1 MGRISHSKITGL
13 IGVVVVACMSWSNS
27 LSAHH
32 GEAAHYDASKELVV
46 EAVLTD
52 FHLVNPHAYVYF
64 DVQGEDGAAQQWR
77 CELGTN
83 LRRFGWTEETL
94 APGGRVRVTGNPAR
108 REEHVCKILS
118 IEHEDGRTI
127 GFRGTPTEGT
137 STYKPSEEQLAFV
150 PDSKPEIDVLARSTG
165 EANARTIVDVPTEG
179 FFGYWS
185 GGPGVLGIA
194 GGGGRRGQ
202 QDNVANTS
210 DLPAPTDFPA
220 PSYTEAGQETFDSYD
235 ASFDNPTLYCTSSIF
250 DGMVHHGISNEFVQE
265 SEDKIRWVYGYM
277 DLVRTVHMDQPE
289 HPEEIELSTLGH
301 SIGRWEGDTLV
312 VDTVG
317 LKKQWLYNTGR
328 NGNVISSDDLHVVER
343 LTHDPEKDEL
353 VIEFTASDPTYWEE
367 PISGVLRLSRNDTA
381 YQEYGC
387 VELAGDNNR
396 RPDGTTIFD

>member
-1 MGRISHSKITGL
+1 M
-13 IGVVVVACMSWSNS
+13 
-27 LSAHH
+27 
-32 GEAAHYDASKELVV
+32 
-46 EAVLTD
+46 
-52 FHLVNPHAYVYF
+52 
-64 DVQGEDGAAQQWR
+64 
-77 CELGTN
+77 
-83 LRRFGWTEETL
+83 
-94 APGGRVRVTGNPAR
+94 
-108 REEHVCKILS
+108 
-118 IEHEDGRTI
+118 
-127 GFRGTPTEGT
+127 
-137 STYKPSEEQLAFV
+137 
-150 PDSKPEIDVLARSTG
+150 
-165 EANARTIVDVPTEG
+165 
-179 FFGYWS
+179 
-185 GGPGVLGIA
+185 LGIA

-220 PSYTEAGQETFDSYD
+220 PSYTEAGQEIFDSYD

-301 SIGRWEGDTLV
+301 SIGKWEGDTLV
-312 VDTVG
+312 VDTIG

-328 NGNVISSDDLHVVER
+328 NGNVISSDELHVVER

-353 VIEFTASDPTYWEE
+353 VIEFTASDPDYWEE